1 MAGKSVY
8 NKQLQNSTNFEA
20 TLNVKKGFYIV
31 KLITN
36 NTIITEK
43 VFITE

>member
-20 TLNVKKGFYIV
+20 TLNVEKGFYIV
-31 KLITN
+31 KLITEN
-36 NTIITEK
+36 AFFTEK
-43 VFITE
+43 VFITK